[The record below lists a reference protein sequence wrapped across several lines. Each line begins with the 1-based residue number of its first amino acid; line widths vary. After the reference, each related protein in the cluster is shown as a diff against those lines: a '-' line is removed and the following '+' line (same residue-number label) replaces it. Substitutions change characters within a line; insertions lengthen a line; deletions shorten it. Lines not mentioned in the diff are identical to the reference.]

1 MVNQLWNKHATGEP
15 PYCIWRQPM
24 RILIGRKLS
33 QASNCISA
41 AAAAPHAAPAA
52 TEVHAAHAAD
62 ADAAGKGD
70 ITLQKLLLLRLHM
83 LCNVMGTRKW
93 YRPCQSH
100 GQQCD
105 YMGSN
110 RLP

>member
-1 MVNQLWNKHATGEP
+1 
-15 PYCIWRQPM
+15 M

-33 QASNCISA
+33 QASNGISA
-41 AAAAPHAAPAA
+41 AAADTHAAPAA
-52 TEVHAAHAAD
+52 TEVHVVHAAD

-70 ITLQKLLLLRLHM
+70 ITLQKKILLLRLHM

-105 YMGSN
+105 YMNSN

>member
-1 MVNQLWNKHATGEP
+1 
-15 PYCIWRQPM
+15 M
-24 RILIGRKLS
+24 RILIGRTLS
-33 QASNCISA
+33 PASNCISA
-41 AAAAPHAAPAA
+41 AAAATHAAPAA
-52 TEVHAAHAAD
+52 TAVHAAHAAD